1 MLEWGFCSAG
11 LGQPERLSLISK
23 LAEQD
28 KSVSK
33 RRLCDLFGII
43 KSSYYYG
50 TQTKPIDIER
60 VKLTAL
66 IRQIF
71 NDSKQ
76 SAGARTIVAILWN
89 EHSIRLTRYL
99 AAKIMKQMKL
109 VSCQLKTHKYKHAD
123 QEHKTHDNLLK
134 RRFSP
139 TAPNQVWTGDVTYIR
154 IKGGWCY
161 LAVVLDLYARRVV
174 GFSVSDSPDSIL
186 TGNAL
191 KMAYQTRLKPSGVLF
206 HSDQG
211 THYTSKKFAESIDD
225 CDGMTQ
231 SMSRRGNCWDN
242 APTERFFRSF
252 KTEWMPKGGYENIAE
267 AKSAISDYIW
277 GYYQTVRPHTFNN
290 YLTPAETERRY
301 FNQNL
306 LSGVLN

>member
-1 MLEWGFCSAG
+1 MST
-11 LGQPERLSLISK
+11 RK
-23 LAEQD
+23 LCE
-28 KSVSK
+28 
-33 RRLCDLFGII
+33 LFDVVR
-43 KSSYYYG
+43 SSYYYG
-50 TQTKPIDIER
+50 IQTKPIDVER
-60 VKLTAL
+60 IKLKAL

-71 NDSKQ
+71 NDSQQ
-76 SAGARTIVAILWN
+76 SAGARTIIAILWN

-99 AAKIMKQMKL
+99 AGSLMKSMGLK
-109 VSCQLKTHKYKHAD
+109 SCQQKIHKYKHAD
-123 QEHKTHDNLLK
+123 EAHKTHDNILD
-134 RRFSP
+134 RNFSP
-139 TAPNQVWTGDVTYIR
+139 VSPNQVWTGDVTYIR

-161 LAVVLDLYARRVV
+161 LAIVLDLFARRIV
-174 GFSVSDSPDSIL
+174 GFSVSDSPNSTL
-186 TGNAL
+186 TAKAL
-191 KMAYQTRLKPSGVLF
+191 QMAYQTRLKPSGLLF

-252 KTEWMPKGGYENIAE
+252 KTEWMPKGGYEDIAE
-267 AKSAISDYIW
+267 ASSAISDYIW
-277 GYYQTVRPHTFNN
+277 GYYQTVRLHSFNN

-301 FNQNL
+301 FNKNL

>member
-1 MLEWGFCSAG
+1 MST
-11 LGQPERLSLISK
+11 RK
-23 LAEQD
+23 LCE
-28 KSVSK
+28 
-33 RRLCDLFGII
+33 LFDVVR
-43 KSSYYYG
+43 SSYYYG
-50 TQTKPIDIER
+50 IQTKPIDVER
-60 VKLTAL
+60 IKLKAL

-71 NDSKQ
+71 NDSQQ
-76 SAGARTIVAILWN
+76 SAGARTIIAILWN

-99 AAKIMKQMKL
+99 AGSLMKSMGLK
-109 VSCQLKTHKYKHAD
+109 SCQQKTHKYKHAD
-123 QEHKTHDNLLK
+123 EAHKTHDNILD
-134 RRFSP
+134 RNFSP
-139 TAPNQVWTGDVTYIR
+139 VSPNQVWTGDVTYIR

-161 LAVVLDLYARRVV
+161 LAIVLDLFARRIV
-174 GFSVSDSPDSIL
+174 GFSVSDSPNSTL
-186 TGNAL
+186 TAKAL
-191 KMAYQTRLKPSGVLF
+191 QMAYQTRLKPSGLLF

-252 KTEWMPKGGYENIAE
+252 KTEWMPKGGYEYIAE
-267 AKSAISDYIW
+267 ASSAISDYIW
-277 GYYQTVRPHTFNN
+277 GYYQTVRPHSFNN